1 MVASTDPRISMP
13 NAGSTKFA
21 RTTYATPS
29 VIMIRKLVIS
39 SNPIPLIFFSIWVFS
54 SSGGAGSG
62 GRFDTPLPHDDV
74 CSEYY
79 HCRGDCQGLF
89 LLHLDPWGVKVY
101 SSFN

>member
-21 RTTYATPS
+21 KTTYTTPN

-39 SNPIPLIFFSIWVFS
+39 SNPIPFNFFSIWVFA

-79 HCRGDCQGLF
+79 HRKGHCQGPF
-89 LLHLDPWGVKVY
+89 VHRLDPWGRNVY
-101 SSFN
+101 